1 MLYEK
6 SQLSSISR
14 CSVLNSS
21 ITYRIRKRP
30 VLRQAAFLFPK
41 IVHLHD
47 LGEWSWIRNRD
58 KQERLSFY
66 IS

>member
-6 SQLSSISR
+6 AQLSSISR

-21 ITYRIRKRP
+21 ITYRMKKRP
-30 VLRQAAFLFPK
+30 VLRQAAFFVPE
-41 IVHLHD
+41 IVQMHD
-47 LGEWSWIRNRD
+47 FGEWSWIRNRD

>member
-1 MLYEK
+1 MK
-6 SQLSSISR
+6 KHHLSSTSR

-30 VLRQAAFLFPK
+30 VLRQVAFLFPK
-41 IVHLHD
+41 IVQMHD
-47 LGEWSWIRNRD
+47 FGEWSWIRNRD